1 MRTLLCRDGGY
12 QSCVDESNPCGRY
25 EKLYVGQSVVR
36 CTVSVAAF
44 ALLASGAAAEPPSN
58 SNSPDNR
65 PSSAAL
71 PQITVEAQRRD
82 TEKRV
87 HEFVS
92 HVPVMSNSDESFA
105 RWDTPICP
113 LIAGLPR
120 DDGEF
125 VLTRLSEIATS
136 VGAPLGSRQCRANF
150 IVLVTSDPVA
160 SLKAW
165 AARAHYQHL
174 FGEADAEK
182 IKIFLKTQRA
192 IHVWYNEQQVAA
204 ENGSVLT
211 PGPSFSNG
219 PVISGPGAMG
229 VTTVHSFD
237 ANRLEWN
244 AVWTISS
251 VIEVVD
257 ADAMKG
263 FKIGQM
269 GDYIAMAGLAKFNL
283 DADFGTA
290 PTILRLFKGTD
301 DAKPS
306 SLSDWDKAYL
316 KALYHTRQS
325 SRLQTDL
332 IRQSMLRDINP

>member
-1 MRTLLCRDGGY
+1 
-12 QSCVDESNPCGRY
+12 
-25 EKLYVGQSVVR
+25 VR
-36 CTVSVAAF
+36 
-44 ALLASGAAAEPPSN
+44 
-58 SNSPDNR
+58 
-65 PSSAAL
+65 
-71 PQITVEAQRRD
+71 
-82 TEKRV
+82 
-87 HEFVS
+87 EFVS
-92 HVPVMSNSDESFA
+92 HIPVVSNSDESFA

-120 DDGEF
+120 DDGAF
-125 VLTRLSEIATS
+125 VFTRLSEIAAA

-160 SLKAW
+160 SLKTW
-165 AARAHYQHL
+165 AERVHYQHL
-174 FGEADAEK
+174 FGEADPEK
-182 IKIFLKTQRA
+182 IKVFLKTQRA
-192 IHVWYNEQQVAA
+192 IRVWYNEQQASA
-204 ENGSVLT
+204 ENGSVLS
-211 PGPSFSNG
+211 PGSSSNG
-219 PVISGPGAMG
+219 PEISGPGAMG
-229 VTTVHSFD
+229 VTTVRSFD

-257 ADAMKG
+257 AGAMKG

-269 GDYIAMAGLAKFNL
+269 ADYIAMAGLAQFNL

-290 PTILRLFKGTD
+290 PTILRLFQGTQ